1 MNDEKK
7 LREASVAKLLL
18 TMSLPVILVMT
29 MNVIYNVADVF
40 FIGRTG
46 DTVQVAAVS
55 LAGPV
60 FTAIS
65 ALNTLIGF
73 GGCTAISIV
82 LGTQNAD
89 PSHSLEEGFRESRKY
104 SAFVVYSSLFLGAV
118 ILIALLARMSALLP
132 LLGTDAQTAPYT
144 RDYLTV
150 LAIGAPW
157 MLVGGAMG
165 NTIRADGDTKN
176 AVIGAISGNLVNIL
190 LDPILISVLHMG
202 ARGAAIATVAGNLVS
217 CVWMLYAAHKKPAF
231 SLSIRDFTL
240 KKEVSLRVLSLGI
253 PMAVGT
259 LLMSFA
265 GAFGNNLMARYGST
279 AIAARAVGGKV
290 GMIVPMVIMGVC
302 MGIQPAISYA
312 YGMKLRTGDGSRLK
326 AIVKGTGICSVLTG
340 TILSLILF
348 LFREQLVS
356 AFITD
361 PAVLPLGKTMLI
373 GAIIVQPVYGIY
385 QLSSTY
391 LQAIG
396 RVPEATV
403 TSLLRQGIV
412 YIPVLYG
419 MEALFGLT
427 GLVYS
432 SAVTD
437 VISTVVALVIV
448 SCMKK
453 TSSKAGREAS
463 LSDRIAA

>member
-1 MNDEKK
+1 M
-7 LREASVAKLLL
+7 
-18 TMSLPVILVMT
+18 
-29 MNVIYNVADVF
+29 Y
-40 FIGRTG
+40 
-46 DTVQVAAVS
+46 
-55 LAGPV
+55 
-60 FTAIS
+60 
-65 ALNTLIGF
+65 
-73 GGCTAISIV
+73 
-82 LGTQNAD
+82 
-89 PSHSLEEGFRESRKY
+89 
-104 SAFVVYSSLFLGAV
+104 
-118 ILIALLARMSALLP
+118 
-132 LLGTDAQTAPYT
+132 
-144 RDYLTV
+144 
-150 LAIGAPW
+150 
-157 MLVGGAMG
+157 
-165 NTIRADGDTKN
+165 
-176 AVIGAISGNLVNIL
+176 GNL
-190 LDPILISVLHMG
+190 
-202 ARGAAIATVAGNLVS
+202 
-217 CVWMLYAAHKKPAF
+217 K
-231 SLSIRDFTL
+231 
-240 KKEVSLRVLSLGI
+240 
-253 PMAVGT
+253 
-259 LLMSFA
+259 
-265 GAFGNNLMARYGST
+265 
-279 AIAARAVGGKV
+279 
-290 GMIVPMVIMGVC
+290 
-302 MGIQPAISYA
+302 
-312 YGMKLRTGDGSRLK
+312 TGDGSRLK